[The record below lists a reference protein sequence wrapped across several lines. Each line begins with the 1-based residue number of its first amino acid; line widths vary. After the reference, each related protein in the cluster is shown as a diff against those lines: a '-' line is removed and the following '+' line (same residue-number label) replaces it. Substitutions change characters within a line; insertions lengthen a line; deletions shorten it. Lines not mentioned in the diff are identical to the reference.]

1 VSVERLEEPH
11 SHSANLTTIG
21 AGPAARQRNESD
33 NHEHQVTGL
42 HQRNLSLA
50 PDTRLA
56 YPF

>member
-56 YPF
+56 